1 MILRRL
7 TKHVKDQNWFA
18 VTLDF
23 FIVVLGILI
32 AFQINTW
39 SDRQAVKKSVNVSLS
54 MLLSDLTSDIERLDV
69 VTNAQTTRIAAFGRV
84 SAGLMAPALNYSE
97 IASDINIGIDNSRTL
112 LVRDTI
118 YDTMEKE
125 GQLTVLPLELRR
137 MISATYGY
145 DFPTLATA
153 GLQMDHNQD
162 EVGSR
167 CINTYWDW
175 DLGVPIS
182 ETREDL
188 ARLRSCFANLRDYS
202 VWYLERSQGEV
213 RQNAD
218 ALKLALQEEVNIIS
232 RAKAER

>member
-84 SAGLMAPALNYSE
+84 SAGLMAPAPNYSE

-145 DFPTLATA
+145 DFPALATA
-153 GLQMDHNQD
+153 GLQMDDNQD

-167 CINTYWDW
+167 CINTHWDW

-218 ALKLALQEEVNIIS
+218 ALKLALEEEVNIIS
-232 RAKAER
+232 SAKGER